1 MTTNVVI
8 EKKSKGISS
17 PNWTRTTAYLDL
29 IKYKQTALL
38 VYTGAMGYI
47 ASQRFKWLEF
57 LLFVIAT
64 TLIVSGTTIFNMV
77 YERDIDAKMSRT
89 KRRPI
94 PSGFISPREALIA
107 GTALLGV
114 GLLIATRINLLT
126 AGILFTGF
134 FLYVFIY
141 TLLLKRR
148 TKFSVVPGGIGGAMP
163 ALAGRT
169 AAIGS
174 LDVVGVLFLVFVSTW
189 VPLHFLTIAILYRE
203 DYEKAGIPMW
213 PVVNGIL
220 PTVRIIALSSVG
232 TAAVGTLLG
241 IALSIHWGF
250 LIALLLPSAYIMVL
264 ALKNLIRPTN
274 ERNWTLFKLASVYM
288 LYAYIVFV
296 IGSFFKTDYT
306 PILSPILGYF

>member
-1 MTTNVVI
+1 MTNVVI
-8 EKKSKGISS
+8 EKTRKKASS
-17 PNWTRTTAYLDL
+17 PHWTRPAAYLDL

-47 ASQRFKWLEF
+47 ASQQFNWLT
-57 LLFVIAT
+57 LILFIVAT

-94 PSGFISPREALIA
+94 PSGFISSIEALTVA
-107 GTALLGV
+107 SFLLGM
-114 GLLIATRINLLT
+114 GLIVAGQINPLT
-126 AGILFTGF
+126 AAVLFTGF

-141 TLLLKRR
+141 TLLLKRK
-148 TKFSVVPGGIGGAMP
+148 TKLSVIPGGIGGAMP

-169 AAIGS
+169 AATGS
-174 LDVVGVLFLVFVSTW
+174 LDIVGILFLVFVSTW
-189 VPLHFLTIAILYRE
+189 VPLHFLTIAILYQD
-203 DYEKAGIPMW
+203 DYRKAGIPMW
-213 PVVNGIL
+213 PVVEGVL

-232 TAAVGTLLG
+232 TAGVGALLG
-241 IALSIHWGF
+241 IVLSIHWGF
-250 LIALLLPSAYIMVL
+250 LIALLLPSTYIMVL
-264 ALKNLIRPTN
+264 SLKNLVKPTS

-296 IGSFFKTDYT
+296 AGSFFKVDYST
-306 PILSPILGYF
+306 LLGIS